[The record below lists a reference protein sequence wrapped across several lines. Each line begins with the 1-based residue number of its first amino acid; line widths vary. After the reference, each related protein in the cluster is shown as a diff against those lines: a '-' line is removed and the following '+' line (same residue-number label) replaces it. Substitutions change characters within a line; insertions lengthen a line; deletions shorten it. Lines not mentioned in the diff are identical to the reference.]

1 MLKAPKSA
9 TVTVDGI
16 DLGAMFGAFLAE
28 GTSMPAP
35 EPKTYTVDVPGGNG
49 CIDLTEALT
58 GDVAYKN
65 RDAELVLAV
74 PHPENW
80 ERSKSQIY
88 SFLHG
93 RQLPFTL
100 GVDPGYTYTGRFSVE
115 EDEYHGLPP
124 DGVGIIKVKV
134 STNPYKLRERCS
146 YRLNATGGRMYRL
159 ESGRRPVHP
168 TIECDSACWVTWR
181 GKTVTVPPGAFV
193 LRDVVFRE
201 GWNEI
206 YVNSQPLW
214 LELWGDLSEGGKD
227 AMTWGQA
234 GAFRW
239 DGLHRLGLA
248 EDAPQCWA
256 DIAGAR
262 WADLGEGGAEPRRWT
277 ELDYR
282 HGTVA
287 DSTVYLIYDWE
298 DL

>member
-1 MLKAPKSA
+1 MSYARDLRIKVEGVDLADAFGA
-9 TVTVDGI
+9 TVLYDFT
-16 DLGAMFGAFLAE
+16 LG
-28 GTSMPAP
+28 SP
-35 EPKTYTVDVPGGNG
+35 EPKAYTVDIPGGDG
-49 CIDLTEALT
+49 VIDLTEALT
-58 GDVAYKN
+58 GDVAYKRRSQTFN
-65 RDAELVLAV
+65 LAFGLDDF
-74 PHPENW
+74 E
-80 ERSKSQIY
+80 ETRTRLL

-93 RQLPFTL
+93 RARDYELSI
-100 GVDPGYTYTGRFSVE
+100 DPGYTYHGRFSVGAP
-115 EDEYHGLPP
+115 EYKGRGAS
-124 DGVGIIKVKV
+124 GVAVVPV
-134 STNPYKLRERCS
+134 SVDADPYKLRERRS

-181 GKTVTVPPGAFV
+181 GKTITVPPGAFV

-248 EDAPQCWA
+248 GDAPQCWA

-287 DSTVYLIYDWE
+287 DSTVYLSYDWE

>member
-1 MLKAPKSA
+1 MDNMRRASIVVGGSDLFERFGLMLTNGSTFP
-9 TVTVDGI
+9 
-16 DLGAMFGAFLAE
+16 
-28 GTSMPAP
+28 PP
-35 EPKTYTVDVPGGNG
+35 EPKTYTVDIPGGPG
-49 CIDLTEALT
+49 VIDLTEALT
-58 GDVAYKN
+58 GDVAYKQ
-65 RDAELVLAV
+65 REIELVLVATGV
-74 PHPENW
+74 TNIE
-80 ERSKSQIY
+80 ELRRRLY
-88 SFLHG
+88 SYLHG
-93 RQLPFTL
+93 RRLPFSLTS
-100 GVDPGYTYTGRFSVE
+100 DPGYTYVGRFSVTSCE
-115 EDEYHGLPP
+115 LSGYDA
-124 DGVGIIKVKV
+124 VTARV
-134 STNPYKLRERCS
+134 SVSADPYKLRERCS

-181 GKTVTVPPGAFV
+181 GKTITVPPGAFV

-214 LELWGDLSEGGKD
+214 LELWGDLSVGGKD
-227 AMTWGQA
+227 AMTWGRA

-256 DIAGAR
+256 DAAGSR
-262 WADLGEGGAEPRRWT
+262 WADLGEGGADPRRWT

-287 DSTVYLIYDWE
+287 DSTVYLSYDWE

>member
-16 DLGAMFGAFLAE
+16 DLGVMFGAFLAE

-35 EPKTYTVDVPGGNG
+35 KPKTYTVDVPGGNG

-80 ERSKSQIY
+80 ERSKSKIY

-93 RQLPFTL
+93 RRLPFTL
-100 GVDPGYTYTGRFSVE
+100 GVDPGYTYTGRFSVK

-227 AMTWGQA
+227 AMTWGRPAPSGGTACTGSASPRTRPSA
-234 GAFRW
+234 GRTSPARGGPTW
-239 DGLHRLGLA
+239 ARA
-248 EDAPQCWA
+248 APSRV
-256 DIAGAR
+256 AGPSSTT
-262 WADLGEGGAEPRRWT
+262 GT
-277 ELDYR
+277 ER
-282 HGTVA
+282 SPTRP
-287 DSTVYLIYDWE
+287 ST
-298 DL
+298 

>member
-1 MLKAPKSA
+1 MPRIEDTTTIS
-9 TVTVDGI
+9 VGGV
-16 DLGAMFGAFLAE
+16 DLGARFGAFL
-28 GTSMPAP
+28 TSDTTLPAP
-35 EPKTYTVDVPGGNG
+35 EPKAYTVDIPGGNG

-58 GDVAYKN
+58 GDVAFKN
-65 RDAELVLAV
+65 RSITLSLAFPDV
-74 PHPENW
+74 GDW
-80 ERSKSQIY
+80 EAVKTEVY
-88 SFLHG
+88 SMLHG
-93 RQLPFTL
+93 RRLPFIL
-100 GVDPGYTYTGRFSVE
+100 GCDPGYTYTGRFAVKSDGFLGSFPSGTGVMSVSV
-115 EDEYHGLPP
+115 DA
-124 DGVGIIKVKV
+124 D
-134 STNPYKLRERCS
+134 PYKLRERCS
-146 YRLNATGGRMYRL
+146 YRLNATGGRLYRL

-168 TIECDSACWVTWR
+168 TIECDSACWVTWQ
-181 GKTVTVPPGAFV
+181 GKTITVPPGAFV

-256 DIAGAR
+256 DVADSR
-262 WADLGEGGAEPRRWT
+262 WADLGAGGADPRRWT

-287 DSTVYLIYDWE
+287 DSTVYLSYDWE